1 MKIQI
6 SVRVEDD
13 SYLTISK
20 EEVKKRVTEAVNAVK
35 NEKAILLNPQ
45 EYDEDM
51 NEFMKNL

>member
-13 SYLTISK
+13 SYPTISK